1 MFYFS
6 NYILLLVI
14 IFYTILIYVY
24 FRIDTMKK
32 DIDIFPTH
40 IPIVQK
46 RIKELIDEKK
56 LLKQGLN
63 IKAMLENS
71 YNSKQEQELIL
82 IKNRILEINK
92 ELRKYKNQDP
102 N

>member
-14 IFYTILIYVY
+14 IFYTILIYIY

-63 IKAMLENS
+63 IKAMLDNS
-71 YNSKQEQELIL
+71 YNSKQEQELVS
-82 IKNRILEINK
+82 IKKRLLEINK
-92 ELRKYKNQDP
+92 ELRKYK
-102 N
+102 

>member
-1 MFYFS
+1 
-6 NYILLLVI
+6 
-14 IFYTILIYVY
+14 
-24 FRIDTMKK
+24 MKK

-71 YNSKQEQELIL
+71 YNSKLEQELFS
-82 IKNRILEINK
+82 IKKRLLEINK
-92 ELRKYKNQDP
+92 ELRKYKWSGIYLTNLLKKVSH
-102 N
+102 